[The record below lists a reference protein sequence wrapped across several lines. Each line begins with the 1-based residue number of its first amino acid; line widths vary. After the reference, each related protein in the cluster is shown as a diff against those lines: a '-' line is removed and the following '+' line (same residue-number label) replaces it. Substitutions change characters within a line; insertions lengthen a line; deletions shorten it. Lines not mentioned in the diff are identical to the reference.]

1 MARNAPNE
9 RLKELLLE
17 ANWTARELAQAI
29 NSEGSAQSRHLR
41 YDRTSVAH
49 WLRGSRPRPPVPQ
62 LAAAVFARRL
72 RRPVLPDD
80 TGLAQDD
87 AEPGQDAEP
96 KEKDPEGDPLTRLI
110 SLTRADVLPTTRSAL
125 TRMIY
130 TPAAVAP
137 PTWSAKR
144 APFPARSGTG
154 GPAAADARGLE
165 EMASVFARQ
174 MDHRGGGHARSAL
187 AAYLTDDAAGLLARS
202 SDEAQRRDLLT
213 HTAELSHLLA
223 KMTFDTDFH
232 ALAQSYLLTALDLS
246 HQAHDRRT
254 YAITLRAL
262 SLQALER
269 GHPQAAADLADAA
282 VRTAPQDI
290 SGDTRAFLL
299 AQRALTH
306 AHGRR
311 HHEALTDLIDA
322 ERHHTPDTESQGPF
336 ATYPR
341 AGFHYQ
347 RGEILLALDE
357 LPQALRA
364 FDSSTRHRRPH
375 GHRQTALTQAR
386 RAETLLRLG
395 HLDAACK
402 AWGTFLQH
410 YPLLRS
416 ARADSA
422 LARLQAHLRPYTRHP
437 HTTHVLDIAQAFSRT
452 NTRPASSNGA
462 PAREGA
468 GRGRL

>member
-1 MARNAPNE
+1 MARNAPNKQ
-9 RLKELLLE
+9 LKELLLE
-17 ANWTARELAQAI
+17 ADWTARELAEAI
-29 NSEGSAQSRHLR
+29 NSEGSAQSLNLR

-62 LAAAVFARRL
+62 LIAAVFARRL
-72 RRPVLPDD
+72 RRPVLPGD
-80 TGLAQDD
+80 TGLVHEGI
-87 AEPGQDAEP
+87 EPGQDSKPNETEP
-96 KEKDPEGDPLTRLI
+96 EDDPLARLV

-130 TPAAVAP
+130 TPASITP
-137 PTWSAKR
+137 PTWPATR
-144 APFPARSGTG
+144 APSPGPPSGTI
-154 GPAAADARGLE
+154 GPQTADTRALE
-165 EMASVFARQ
+165 EMAVVFARQ
-174 MDHRGGGHARSAL
+174 MGHRGGGHGRSAL
-187 AAYLTDDAAGLLARS
+187 AAYLTDDAATLLARS
-202 SDEAQRRDLLT
+202 SDGAQHRGLLVQ
-213 HTAELSHLLA
+213 TAELSHLLA

-232 ALAQSYLLTALDLS
+232 ALAQSYLLTALDLA

-254 YAITLRAL
+254 YAITLRTL

-282 VRTAPQDI
+282 VHTAPQEI
-290 SGDTRAFLL
+290 SGATRAFLL

-322 ERHHTPDTESQGPF
+322 EHHHDPDPKGQGPF

-357 LPQALRA
+357 LPQALQA
-364 FDSSTRHRRPH
+364 FDSSTHHRRPH
-375 GHRQTALTQAR
+375 DNRQIALTQAR

-395 HLDAACK
+395 HLDAACN
-402 AWGTFLQH
+402 AWHAFLQH

-416 ARADSA
+416 TRADSA
-422 LARLQAHLRPYTRHP
+422 LARLQTNLRPYLRHP
-437 HTTHVLDIAQAFSRT
+437 HAAHAHDTAQALSRT
-452 NTRPASSNGA
+452 RTRPPPRVGLM
-462 PAREGA
+462 REAACPG
-468 GRGRL
+468 GS